1 MERSKRTES
10 KKNLRFFE
18 NKYIDYDIKLR
29 TFKHTTKFRAF
40 FTTNFELIISKET
53 SNIYK

>member
-1 MERSKRTES
+1 MTES
-10 KKNLRFFE
+10 KKLRIFE
-18 NKYIDYDIKLR
+18 NKYIDYNIKLR

>member
-1 MERSKRTES
+1 MPSQ
-10 KKNLRFFE
+10 KKLIIFE

-40 FTTNFELIISKET
+40 FTTNF
-53 SNIYK
+53 